1 LSPRQTTIEGYASLW
16 WITDLNKDQVAAGA
30 FAHSLLQRPA
40 GAIRMLSQHARSP
53 VIGVWD
59 TVLEDPRGLF
69 VRGRIISDNSSAILT
84 AGRVRAGLMD
94 GLSIGFRTLKSRP
107 DGTGRLRILT
117 EIELWEISIVSFPML
132 PEARLRVVQPGQTA
146 SLAA

>member
-1 LSPRQTTIEGYASLW
+1 
-16 WITDLNKDQVAAGA
+16 VAAGA
-30 FAHSLLQRPA
+30 FAHSLAHRPA
-40 GAIRMLSQHARSP
+40 GAIRMLSQHAASP

-59 TVLEDPRGLF
+59 RVLEDQRGLF
-69 VRGRIISDNSSAILT
+69 VCRRIIEDNSSAILT
-84 AGRVRAGLMD
+84 AGRVRKGLMD

-117 EIELWEISIVSFPML
+117 EIELWEISLVSFPML
-132 PEARLRVVQPGQTA
+132 PEARLRVLQPDRTT